1 MTETAKQIVEI
12 VNQTT
17 NNYDAVEEIVKF
29 LDNNF
34 IKIKK

>member
-1 MTETAKQIVEI
+1 MAETAKQIVEI